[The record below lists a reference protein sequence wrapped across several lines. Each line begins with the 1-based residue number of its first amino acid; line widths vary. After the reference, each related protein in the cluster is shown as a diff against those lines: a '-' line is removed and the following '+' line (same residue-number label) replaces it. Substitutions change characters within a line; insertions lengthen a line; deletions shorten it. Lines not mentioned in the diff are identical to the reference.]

1 MATGSAMKSS
11 VKTTIN
17 AVELEE
23 TFKAGLGEFEATLG
37 SVYNE
42 SKLLDLLQSISAEI
56 VESRESRV

>member
-1 MATGSAMKSS
+1 MTTGSAMKST

-42 SKLLDLLQSISAEI
+42 IRLLDLLQSISAEI
-56 VESRESRV
+56 VESRQPRI

>member
-23 TFKAGLGEFEATLG
+23 TFKAGLGEDGQAT
-37 SVYNE
+37 
-42 SKLLDLLQSISAEI
+42 
-56 VESRESRV
+56 

>member
-1 MATGSAMKSS
+1 MTTGSAMKST

-42 SKLLDLLQSISAEI
+42 NRLLDLLQSISAEI
-56 VESRESRV
+56 VESRQPRI